1 MQRDSHPTYHYHSSH
16 YSFLLPSPPPPLSP
30 HHIYIT
36 YQVLPFLNISTPS
49 LVCYPLASNVIIFT
63 SCHPFHN
70 TSSLSTS
77 CSNVA
82 VIASSHF
89 GITGLATA
97 VGEQPV
103 KGLLNNKAQA
113 RMTVG
118 ETGILFMVRTE
129 RPCLVIS
136 LSFFLPFFYISV
148 FLFVSTYLFLFL
160 LIILF
165 FYPYFILIF
174 FLSLFPS
181 YLHVLFL

>member
-1 MQRDSHPTYHYHSSH
+1 MTLIPPTIIIAHTTPS
-16 YSFLLPSPPPPLSP
+16 SPPPIAP
-30 HHIYIT
+30 HHIHIT

-118 ETGILFMVRTE
+118 ETGILFVVRTE
-129 RPCLVIS
+129 CRCLFIIF
-136 LSFFLPFFYISV
+136 SFFLS
-148 FLFVSTYLFLFL
+148 
-160 LIILF
+160 
-165 FYPYFILIF
+165 F
-174 FLSLFPS
+174 FLSLFLSYFFPFTLPILFACTLPLIPS
-181 YLHVLFL
+181 ATTFHIRYHLISQVKP